1 MKIENDKYYTSE
13 NIVNLCL
20 TELHKCAKEYKF
32 NITDVIEP
40 SAGNGAFSLKIKN
53 CTAYDIE
60 PEGDNIIKQD
70 FLELDIEYKKG
81 RLIVGNPPFG
91 KSNSLSV
98 KFFKKSV
105 EIADYIAFIQPISQL
120 DNTLQMYEFDLI
132 RSIDLGE
139 TIFSDRKLH
148 CCFNIYKRPDSD
160 ILNTKPNYKLKD
172 VTILEYRRG
181 GKYKIPENF
190 DYSMCNWGNGSLG
203 KQPNFVGEY
212 AQEVYFYIHNDKLK
226 EKILEL
232 LQFDTIRYFTK
243 SVSMKRISVMRLY
256 KYLTDNISEIK

>member
-1 MKIENDKYYTSE
+1 
-13 NIVNLCL
+13 
-20 TELHKCAKEYKF
+20 
-32 NITDVIEP
+32 
-40 SAGNGAFSLKIKN
+40 
-53 CTAYDIE
+53 
-60 PEGDNIIKQD
+60 
-70 FLELDIEYKKG
+70 
-81 RLIVGNPPFG
+81 
-91 KSNSLSV
+91 
-98 KFFKKSV
+98 
-105 EIADYIAFIQPISQL
+105 
-120 DNTLQMYEFDLI
+120 MYEFDLI

>member
-1 MKIENDKYYTSE
+1 MKIDNDKYYTSE

-20 TELHKCAKEYKF
+20 TELYNCAKEYKLD
-32 NITDVIEP
+32 ITDVIEP

-60 PEGDNIIKQD
+60 PEGNSIIKQD

-98 KFFKKSV
+98 RFFKKSV